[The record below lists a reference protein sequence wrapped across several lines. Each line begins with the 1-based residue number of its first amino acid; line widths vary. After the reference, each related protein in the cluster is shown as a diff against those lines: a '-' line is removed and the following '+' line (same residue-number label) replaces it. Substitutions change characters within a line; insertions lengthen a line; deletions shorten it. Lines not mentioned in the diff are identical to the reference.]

1 MSTEGILV
9 RPATEGD
16 LPAIQRIYN
25 HAILNTVATWD
36 LEPWPDE
43 RRLAWFEEH
52 SGDRSQPVLVAEL
65 EGEIA
70 GFAYLSEYRPK
81 VGYRH
86 TREDTVYIDERF
98 HRRGVGRALLHAL
111 IEDARHLE
119 VHVLL
124 AVIEASNE
132 ASIALHREA
141 GFVVAGHMHQTG
153 RKFGRWLDSMI
164 MELHLPF
171 EP

>member
-1 MSTEGILV
+1 MSADGILV

-25 HAILNTVATWD
+25 HAILTTVATWD
-36 LEPWPDE
+36 VEPWPDE
-43 RRLAWFEEH
+43 RRRAWFEEH
-52 SGDRSQPVLVAEL
+52 AGDPSQPVLVAEL
-65 EGEIA
+65 EGEVG

-98 HRRGVGRALLHAL
+98 HRRGVGRALLGAL
-111 IEDARHLE
+111 IEEAGHLE

-124 AVIEASNE
+124 AVIEASNA
-132 ASIALHREA
+132 ASIALHREF
-141 GFVVAGHMHQTG
+141 GFVIAGHMHETG
-153 RKFGRWLDSMI
+153 RKFDRWLDSI
-164 MELHLPF
+164 VMELRLPF